1 MNVTATLHRTE
12 HNQGSAEDIHARI
25 LTLAAQGLKPRDIS
39 ALLGL
44 HPQIVLRV
52 LERERECQ

>member
-1 MNVTATLHRTE
+1 MSTLTE
-12 HNQGSAEDIHARI
+12 HSLTDRI

-39 ALLGL
+39 ALLGV
-44 HPQIVLRV
+44 HPQIVLRI